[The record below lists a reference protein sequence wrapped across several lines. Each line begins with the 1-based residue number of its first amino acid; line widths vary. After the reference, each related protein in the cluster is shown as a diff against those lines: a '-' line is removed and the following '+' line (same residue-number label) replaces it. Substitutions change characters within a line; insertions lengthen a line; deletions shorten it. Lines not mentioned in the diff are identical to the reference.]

1 MTPQEWTAEMLGL
14 LWTLGQAVVEVQMLC
29 VHGTGPPA
37 AVKAVQYAPHWV
49 PSTCMGTH
57 VSSGDHP

>member
-29 VHGTGPPA
+29 VHETGPPA
-37 AVKAVQYAPHWV
+37 AVKAV
-49 PSTCMGTH
+49 
-57 VSSGDHP
+57 